1 MTNLLNCFWAAISIG
16 VVEAPQTVIDQ
27 FAMEIDIKD
36 VHSFRRVVPNLG
48 VSSLTVDSKEGWA
61 YPEFYFNDGGLKDFM
76 QTINMYVNLST
87 SPTDP
92 LLILVNDMVKKEIT
106 KERITNNNHFDFL

>member
-1 MTNLLNCFWAAISIG
+1 
-16 VVEAPQTVIDQ
+16 
-27 FAMEIDIKD
+27 MEIDIKD